1 MKLGCCMERS
11 LFSLPVIGLHILAFT
26 GWYGSLLSLERVVKD
41 SGLWPFI
48 YFYLCVTHV
57 SGTCAG
63 LADTAHVIK
72 DNEDNVYTAIL
83 SLVDS
88 TQGTNSFYKLQAL
101 EGDEVNRCAQRQ
113 LSSLQNA
120 ISPVEAMKLAWELQI
135 KSLLIY
141 DCTYVQFRRAGIA
154 CW

>member
-1 MKLGCCMERS
+1 M
-11 LFSLPVIGLHILAFT
+11 
-26 GWYGSLLSLERVVKD
+26 
-41 SGLWPFI
+41 
-48 YFYLCVTHV
+48 THV

-72 DNEDNVYTAIL
+72 DNEDNVYIAVL

-101 EGDEVNRCAQRQ
+101 EGDEVNRCVQRQ